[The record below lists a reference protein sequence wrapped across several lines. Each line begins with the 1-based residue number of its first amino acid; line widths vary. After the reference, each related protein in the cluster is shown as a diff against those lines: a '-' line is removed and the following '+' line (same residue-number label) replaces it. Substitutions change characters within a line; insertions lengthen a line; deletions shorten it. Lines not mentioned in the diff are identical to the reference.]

1 MTAWMLYSVLTA
13 TLLLGAACT
22 AETSLRLYRWPVRWT
37 WVVAFALAL
46 ALPLI
51 GLFVPESRNVPQLVI
66 WSLPEVASGMAAQSP
81 VAGAASD
88 AGRSLPAPEEVL
100 ASLWFLASLGLA
112 MRIGLAHLR
121 LRQARDSWRV
131 SSVAGTEVLISRDLG
146 PAVTGFLRGAVLVP
160 AWVRE
165 LDEDRQRL
173 IVAHELEHLR
183 AGDHRLLLVGLI
195 VCVLVPWNL
204 PLWWGLRRLRLAM
217 ELDCD
222 RRLLRA
228 GADPRRYGSLLVEVG
243 QRASTHR
250 LAAAFAE
257 RATALERRIRQ
268 LMERAPRYR
277 VGRAALLAMVAA
289 VLVALACGTRA
300 PSPGSAAVPQGE
312 ARAKLTGI
320 ARDEESRRPLMGVMV
335 YFVGEGVGAMT
346 AENGRYFIVEATP
359 GDHVVVAE
367 KEDYAPV
374 RINVTL
380 DPDTLN
386 RLDFELRRTGDRPHF
401 TPFTV
406 RPELTNR
413 QAAVAAIDRHYPDS
427 LKAMGI
433 GGTAN
438 IWMYVDVEG
447 RVESTRVQKSSGYEA
462 LDQAA
467 MAAARE
473 FEFTPARNRDQLVP
487 VWIAIPITFSVGARI
502 AEEGQRELQIA
513 LRLIATAQ
521 EQHYAEADS
530 YYPTLADTLRGFLP
544 AGTEVISYQVEP
556 QGWALVLR
564 RGVHECAMYYGQV
577 PAPTDYALAG
587 RAVCR
592 E

>member
-13 TLLLGAACT
+13 TLVLGAAWT
-22 AETSLRLYRWPVRWT
+22 AEASLRLYRWPVRWT

-100 ASLWFLASLGLA
+100 ASLWFLTSLGLA
-112 MRIGLAHLR
+112 MRIGLAYLR
-121 LRQARDSWRV
+121 LRQARVSWGV
-131 SSVAGTEVLISRDLG
+131 SNIAGTEVLISRDLG
-146 PAVTGFLRGAVLVP
+146 PAVTGFLRSAILVP
-160 AWVRE
+160 AWVLE
-165 LDEDRQRL
+165 LDEHRQRM

-183 AGDHRLLLVGLI
+183 AGDHRLLLLALSA
-195 VCVLVPWNL
+195 CVLVPWNL

-257 RATALERRIRQ
+257 RATALERRIHQ
-268 LMERAPRYR
+268 LVQRAPRYR
-277 VGRAALLAMVAA
+277 AGRASLLALVAA
-289 VLVALACGTRA
+289 VLVALACGTRV
-300 PSPGSAAVPQGE
+300 PGPESAGIPVGDP
-312 ARAKLTGI
+312 RAKLTGVV
-320 ARDEESRRPLMGVMV
+320 RDAESGQPLMGVMV
-335 YFVGEGVGAMT
+335 YFAGEGVGAMT
-346 AENGRYFIVEATP
+346 AENGRYFIVQARP

-367 KEDYAPV
+367 KQGYATA
-374 RINVTL
+374 RTTVTL
-380 DPDTLN
+380 EPDTIN
-386 RLDFELRRTGDRPHF
+386 ILDFDLGRAGPRPHF

-406 RPELTNR
+406 RPELKDRN
-413 QAAVAAIDRHYPDS
+413 AAVAAVDRHYPDS

-438 IWMYVDVEG
+438 VWVYIDEEG
-447 RVESTRVQKSSGYEA
+447 RVESTRVQKSSGYET

-467 MAAARE
+467 MAAASE
-473 FEFTPARNRDQLVP
+473 FEFTPALNRNQPVP
-487 VWIAIPITFSVGARI
+487 VWIAIPITFNPHRADE
-502 AEEGQRELQIA
+502 EEGQRDLQIA
-513 LRLIATAQ
+513 LRMIATTQ
-521 EQHYAEADS
+521 EQRFADS
-530 YYPTLADTLRGFLP
+530 GAYYESVADTLRGFLP